1 MATFTILNTDRRLY
15 SLNPDG
21 TTIKELT
28 GSNWSK
34 NRISEKKKMTMSFET
49 SASIDGLQVFFNPA
63 MFISPNAVSPYI
75 PGQIPNE
82 FYVYQND
89 ASSTPGTYTMFL
101 QQIFPYSQG
110 VLKNFDVEI
119 TITSGTVFTITMTYF
134 QIYDLQS
141 YLNSSLENNRSKL
154 LKDSPSNPNDLVVVG
169 SNIYSTTNLCP
180 VHYVLIIDPSDPANF
195 GTLTINFRNYQAGFY
210 SSDEAG
216 LPSFFTNPAFT
227 LYDTTPTIQTQLSI
241 SYNSKIKFE
250 IDSGGSTIDKV
261 LFWLIR
267 TDTSDNSVDFFD
279 NYEASFAEILT
290 SGSGTIDNKLIGPSQ
305 EITFVS
311 GNTFEA
317 FAHVDKSLL
326 NVGEKYR
333 FIAIVYLDEYG
344 SFNVNSFISEEYEV
358 GVPTFTGNGYT
369 FDAKLSDYMNEYTGN
384 DLTCVVEER
393 MKSTTE
399 FGYGYTAFQ
408 SDMLNRLGL
417 VLPDNDIRRYLTTIT
432 ATIYEEIGNTIQILK
447 RDIALKTN
455 PTTYSI
461 PSDMTLNFADDNLV
475 VEWDWRNRYEDNI
488 ENIQTI
494 VSGVPLTIPTST
506 QNWGGRNLKI
516 SIEFT
521 LFYDDYVAPFS
532 DTIQIFQAINVKDYN
547 FIDLEILN
555 SDDTAI
561 PSNYLNDADPNLASN
576 LYLANPEEYKLIT
589 TAEVSPGTIGSIEE
603 NETFIDL
610 LPQLTSL
617 LFSNQESD
625 YSQTIATKGLFS
637 LTANNFLLNLQYK
650 ISALAKRDSGAIIVP
665 PDARETEDSILRD
678 LETVDFRVIE

>member
-1 MATFTILNTDRRLY
+1 MATFIIANTDRHLY
-15 SLNPDG
+15 SLNPNG
-21 TTIKELT
+21 TTLKELT
-28 GSNWSK
+28 GSNWKK
-34 NRISEKKKMTMSFET
+34 NRIGENKKMTMTFE
-49 SASIDGLQVFFNPA
+49 SAASIDGYQIVFNPA
-63 MFISPNAVSPYI
+63 MFLNPSAPSPFIA
-75 PGQIPNE
+75 GQIPSE
-82 FYVYQND
+82 AYFYQND

-101 QQIFPYSQG
+101 QTIIPYSQG
-110 VLKNFDVEI
+110 VLKNFDVTIEI
-119 TITSGTVFTITMTYF
+119 VSNSVFTITMTYF

-154 LKDSPSNPNDLVVVG
+154 LKDTASNVNDLVVTG
-169 SNIYSTTNLCP
+169 SNIYSQTNLCP
-180 VHYVLIIDPSDPANF
+180 IQYLLVIDPTDPATF
-195 GTLTINFRNYQAGFY
+195 GTLTINFSGYQAGFY
-210 SSDEAG
+210 SKDEAN
-216 LPSFFTNPAFT
+216 LPSFFTNPVFT
-227 LYDTTPTIQTQLSI
+227 LYDTTPAVQTELSI
-241 SYNSKIKFE
+241 AYNSKIKFT

-267 TDTSDNSVDFFD
+267 TDTNDNSIDFYD
-279 NYEASFAEILT
+279 NYDASFAEILT
-290 SGSGTIDNKLIGPSQ
+290 SGSGTIDNKLIAPSQ
-305 EITFVS
+305 EITLVS
-311 GNTFEA
+311 GNTFDA

-344 SFNVNSFISEEYEV
+344 SFNVNSFISDEYVV
-358 GVPTFTGNGYT
+358 GVPTFTGGGYT

-399 FGYGYTAFQ
+399 FGYNYTAFQ

-447 RDIALKTN
+447 RDIATKTN
-455 PTTYSI
+455 PTTYST
-461 PSDMTLNFADDNLV
+461 PSDMTLNFADDTLV
-475 VEWDWRNRYEDNI
+475 VDWNWRNRYEDNI
-488 ENIQTI
+488 ANIQTI
-494 VSGVPLTIPTST
+494 VNGVPLTTPTST
-506 QNWGGRNLKI
+506 QDWGGRNLKI

-532 DTIQIFQAINVKDYN
+532 DTIQIFQAISVKDYN
-547 FIDLEILN
+547 FVDLEILN
-555 SDDTAI
+555 ADDTAI
-561 PSNYLNDADPNLASN
+561 PSNYISGTDPALASN

-589 TAEVSPGTIGSIEE
+589 TGEVSTGTIGSIEE

-617 LFSNQESD
+617 LFNNQESD

-637 LTANNFLLNLQYK
+637 LSSSVFLLNLQYK
-650 ISALAKRDSGAIIVP
+650 ISALAKRDTGAVVIP
-665 PDARETEDSILRD
+665 ADARITEDDILRD
-678 LETVDFRVIE
+678 LETIDFREIE